1 MSEPENVSIEITEA
15 ENKKPTIKEK
25 KEVKFESPKNNDEDK
40 EITNIRDNVFSKLG
54 LNMLNRKVKKKVKIQ
69 IKNQVHRVLSFDDL
83 SPLPR
88 KIGSCNSLEDLCG
101 LHRKFDRVSYL
112 EVRDKINDLYFDNS
126 EYYSSS
132 MDILATYVRGQKIL
146 YMESKYYS
154 NMRLN
159 YLMLPAIFLSSLASV
174 FALSFET
181 FSFGPYANSGLNA
194 IIAFLLAVVSYMK
207 LDAQAEAHKISA
219 HQYDKLQ
226 SMCEFSSGYILLFAS
241 KEKNKHT
248 DKTHIAESD
257 EIDLKQKIKDIE
269 TKIKEIKETNQFII
283 PRDIRYRYPNIY
295 NVNIFSIIKKIENFR
310 KDYITRLR
318 NVINKISYLKTKPV
332 EYDDIE
338 NEISKCYKKKKKIL
352 TTILL
357 LKSAFSIIDQLFQ
370 QEITCAEKRR
380 RRKCCKCCYKQ
391 NKGLVEENKFVS
403 FILDPF
409 QEWKPD
415 IEIIKEPE
423 EDDKPY
429 KRDRKT
435 SLFSFKPRN
444 Q

>member
-25 KEVKFESPKNNDEDK
+25 KEVKFQSPENNNEDK
-40 EITNIRDNVFSKLG
+40 EITNIRDNVFNKLG
-54 LNMLNRKVKKKVKIQ
+54 LNMLNRKIKKKVKIQ
-69 IKNQVHRVLSFDDL
+69 IQNQVHRVLSFDDL

-88 KIGSCNSLEDLCG
+88 KKGSCNSLEDLCG

-112 EVRDKINDLYFDNS
+112 EVRDKINNLYFNNS

-154 NMRLN
+154 NVRLN

-181 FSFGPYANSGLNA
+181 FSFGSYANSGLNA

-283 PRDIRYRYPNIY
+283 PREIRYRYPNIY

-318 NVINKISYLKTKPV
+318 NIINKISYLKTKPF
-332 EYDDIE
+332 EYDDLE
-338 NEISKCYKKKKKIL
+338 NEINKCYKKKKKIL

-370 QEITCAEKRR
+370 QEITCAEKRK

-415 IEIIKEPE
+415 IEIIKEREE
-423 EDDKPY
+423 EDISY
-429 KRDRKT
+429 KRERN
-435 SLFSFKPRN
+435 SIFSFKVKH
-444 Q
+444 